1 MGFEAAELE
10 RGEYKVYASVLVCVP
25 ACLPL
30 CVCVCVVEGL
40 QTKHA
45 DRTRWLTPTEKKGG
59 GGGGK
64 KEKKGQQQN

>member
-1 MGFEAAELE
+1 M
-10 RGEYKVYASVLVCVP
+10 
-25 ACLPL
+25 

-59 GGGGK
+59 K
-64 KEKKGQQQN
+64 KEEKKDSNKTRNISLRSVTHVGVLRH